1 MDADAAV
8 LYGEPAE
15 ELVRASFS
23 ADLIVAGSRGYGPLH
38 ALIAGAVSG
47 RLIRAA
53 ACPVIVVPRTAR
65 MRAGDGGA
73 AALADHGTLARTFG
87 PVTALDGLSFAVPPG
102 KLFGFVGRNGAGKTT
117 TMRIVCGLPAPDS
130 GTVIWRGRSI
140 DSAARERIGYMPVER
155 GLYPKMR
162 AGDQLE
168 YFAVL
173 HGRTHAQARSA
184 AKAWL
189 ERLGLGDR
197 ANAKVEE
204 LSQGNRQR
212 VQLAAAL
219 VHRPD
224 LLVLDEPFAG
234 LDPIVTD
241 LLTGVLREEAF
252 LDKRSRAS
260 CSTRSPRARC
270 ARARRAHSSR
280 SRSMTSSWAAA
291 CAHRRDQQGDPLD
304 LATRSAAVRHRR

>member
-1 MDADAAV
+1 
-8 LYGEPAE
+8 
-15 ELVRASFS
+15 
-23 ADLIVAGSRGYGPLH
+23 
-38 ALIAGAVSG
+38 
-47 RLIRAA
+47 
-53 ACPVIVVPRTAR
+53 
-65 MRAGDGGA
+65 
-73 AALADHGTLARTFG
+73 
-87 PVTALDGLSFAVPPG
+87 
-102 KLFGFVGRNGAGKTT
+102 
-117 TMRIVCGLPAPDS
+117 
-130 GTVIWRGRSI
+130 
-140 DSAARERIGYMPVER
+140 MPEER

-204 LSQGNRQR
+204 LSQGNQQR

-241 LLTGVLREEAF
+241 LLAGVLREEAARGVPVLF
-252 LDKRSRAS
+252 SSHQLELVEHICEAVAIIDRGRLVACGAVEELRAAGPHGS
-260 CSTRSPRARC
+260 GSRC
-270 ARARRAHSSR
+270 AMPRPTGSHGPGGGDARGARRRRRGPGARRGDRFQRVLDAARRAGAVTAFGELHP
-280 SRSMTSSWAAA
+280 T
-291 CAHRRDQQGDPLD
+291 
-304 LATRSAAVRHRR
+304 LAELFRELVAP

>member
-1 MDADAAV
+1 M
-8 LYGEPAE
+8 
-15 ELVRASFS
+15 
-23 ADLIVAGSRGYGPLH
+23 
-38 ALIAGAVSG
+38 
-47 RLIRAA
+47 
-53 ACPVIVVPRTAR
+53 
-65 MRAGDGGA
+65 
-73 AALADHGTLARTFG
+73 
-87 PVTALDGLSFAVPPG
+87 PPG

-241 LLTGVLREEAF
+241 LLTGVLREEAARGVPVLF
-252 LDKRSRAS
+252 SSHQLELVEHICEAVAIIDAGRLVACGAVDELRAAGPSRVRVEVRDGAPDWMQGVAGVTLVERDRDAVVLELGAATDSQSVLDA
-260 CSTRSPRARC
+260 
-270 ARARRAHSSR
+270 ARRAG
-280 SRSMTSSWAAA
+280 TVTAFGEL
-291 CAHRRDQQGDPLD
+291 QPT
-304 LATRSAAVRHRR
+304 LAELFRELVAR